1 MKTKLQNSIIISPT
15 ESGGGWVDVI
25 FEYQTENGLV
35 GNLCRYFYSIEVIEI
50 EMPTTDW
57 PDNNVIFCEDDNL
70 TLVDLAAG
78 QTASN
83 AIWYESLESQTPLD
97 LSTPILNG
105 QTYYVSNF
113 DAESGCE
120 SARLEMSVTIEPIEI
135 ELGEN
140 ITACNGGVVLL
151 DAGADFDSYLWN
163 TGDTTQTILVSEA
176 GSYSVTVNSSSCEG
190 TDNIDVEFTN
200 IQAVTGENEQNFCI
214 EATISDLSVEGEN
227 IQWYNAAEG
236 GALLD
241 PEYVLTDGETVYA
254 SQTVDNCESQELFAV
269 LVSINESETPMVT
282 GITFKFLM
290 QSQQY
295 HNSR

>member
-1 MKTKLQNSIIISPT
+1 
-15 ESGGGWVDVI
+15 
-25 FEYQTENGLV
+25 
-35 GNLCRYFYSIEVIEI
+35 
-50 EMPTTDW
+50 MPTTDW

-241 PEYVLTDGETVYA
+241 PEYV
-254 SQTVDNCESQELFAV
+254 N
-269 LVSINESETPMVT
+269 
-282 GITFKFLM
+282 
-290 QSQQY
+290 
-295 HNSR
+295 RR